1 MTSVLGG
8 SERTTQRKSHL
19 SWSKNPQREV
29 GTEDVGK
36 EIEYV
41 GKAEEYVWRMIV

>member
-1 MTSVLGG
+1 M
-8 SERTTQRKSHL
+8 
-19 SWSKNPQREV
+19 

-41 GKAEEYVWRMIV
+41 GKAEEYGFENDSVESRNGENDVQLGL